1 LYIVDSLG
9 LSGKTRT
16 MVYLASHLDP
26 KRFQAEVCTLS
37 AEKSVLTEQLAAG
50 NVPVHLVRCKDGLD
64 IGAVVGVGKLIR
76 SMHADVVHCYN
87 PRPILYGGI
96 AARLLGVDAR
106 IGSLSAFAC
115 QVPDRAYGFL
125 PQPLATKSRRNVL
138 RNQLSIHLMR
148 CLATVSATLGKRFCE
163 YNSLPMDKLRVVPYG
178 ADLSAVDRVT
188 LEEAASLRRAIG
200 FAADDV
206 VIGSVGRLVEQ
217 KDYPTQ
223 LKAFAIAA
231 ERGPRLRMV
240 LAGDGPLEASSV
252 RWCGTS
258 GSKIACVFSAT
269 GRGCP
274 ALLRSLDIFVLASK
288 FEPFGVAILE
298 AKAAGVAIVATR
310 VNEIPEILSDGESG
324 LLSPAEDPDGMA
336 RAFVML
342 ATGAGAARAARPA
355 REARSRA
362 AAQSRCGR
370 GRLSAALRI
379 VPELNAS
386 NGAAPRRPA
395 TFSGVE
401 TSCQLSAGS

>member
-1 LYIVDSLG
+1 MYIVDSLG

-37 AEKSVLTEQLAAG
+37 PEKSVLTEQLAAS
-50 NVPVHLVRCKDGLD
+50 NVPVHLIPCKDGLD
-64 IGAVVGVGKLIR
+64 VSAVVRVGRLIR
-76 SMHADVVHCYN
+76 STHADVVHCYN

-96 AARLLGVDAR
+96 AARFLGVDAR
-106 IGSLSAFAC
+106 LGSLSAFAC

-125 PQPLATKSRRNVL
+125 PQPLATRSRRNVL
-138 RNQLSIHLMR
+138 RNRLSFHLMR
-148 CLATVSATLGKRFCE
+148 CLATVSASLGKRFCE

-188 LEEAASLRRAIG
+188 VDEAAALRREIG

-206 VIGSVGRLVEQ
+206 VIGSIGRLVEQ

-231 ERGPRLRMV
+231 RHVPRLRMV
-240 LAGDGPLEASSV
+240 LAGDGPLDQTLRQTVLERGLEDRV
-252 RWCGTS
+252 RFIGHWER
-258 GSKIACVFSAT
+258 V
-269 GRGCP
+269 P

-324 LLSPAEDPDGMA
+324 LLTPAEDPDGMA
-336 RAFVML
+336 RAFITL
-342 ATGAGAARAARPA
+342 ATD
-355 REARSRA
+355 
-362 AAQSRCGR
+362 
-370 GRLSAALRI
+370 AALRARLGRRARLEAEQRHSLDA
-379 VPELNAS
+379 VVDAYQQLYESCLN
-386 NGAAPRRPA
+386 
-395 TFSGVE
+395 
-401 TSCQLSAGS
+401 